1 MPKDASVDAG
11 GSAAADAGAGAG
23 AGPPQYAQYADIEQQ
38 EQAKLRAATEA
49 AVEAGT
55 KLRTLLTEVG
65 GSSSVV
71 DDIKADP
78 TKFLE
83 DSPPKQQE
91 LAACVFK
98 VKQVEREIAAA
109 KAAREEA
116 HKRGERSKE
125 RQGDEAKMM
134 AQMLQDQGDQVSL
147 NVGGEAMTTTK
158 RTLTA
163 APEGTLLEVVF
174 SERHGRLGASGP
186 IVIDRNPKHFCYVL
200 DYLRAVAN
208 GQPPTPL
215 RNVPSSVLDG
225 VHAEA
230 KYFGIDAL
238 AELANPPAPKPE
250 TSITRNQFLMMRV
263 AANPATNFR
272 GMNLAGFDF
281 TGMDLRDCD
290 FSFADLTGCT
300 FSHALLQ
307 GATFAN
313 TKGGVFRGF
322 DFSKEGD
329 LSGSDFSSYD
339 LTGCNFAGANL
350 SSARFEN
357 ANLTDCDFKGATVG
371 SAKFKRATIAG
382 ADFTGCTPLHTNA
395 RYSFR
400 GNLSCDGAEE
410 IEYTHSNGSKGTTWY
425 SLKAQNY

>member
-1 MPKDASVDAG
+1 MPKDASNVAAG
-11 GSAAADAGAGAG
+11 GSATGAG

-49 AVEAGT
+49 AVEAET

-78 TKFLE
+78 TKFLD
-83 DSPPKQQE
+83 DSPPKQKE
-91 LAACVFK
+91 LAACIFK

-215 RNVPSSVLDG
+215 RNIARDILDG

-230 KYFGIDAL
+230 KYFGIDGL
-238 AELANPPAPKPE
+238 VELAQPAPPIVSK
-250 TSITRNQFLMMRV
+250 TSITMDQFLMMRLS
-263 AANPATNFR
+263 ATPATNYR
-272 GMNLAGFDF
+272 GMKLVGFDF
-281 TGMDLRDCD
+281 TGMDLNGCD
-290 FSFADLTGCT
+290 FSFADLTGCI
-300 FSHALLQ
+300 FRHAL
-307 GATFAN
+307 
-313 TKGGVFRGF
+313 VDR
-322 DFSKEGD
+322 
-329 LSGSDFSSYD
+329 
-339 LTGCNFAGANL
+339 
-350 SSARFEN
+350 
-357 ANLTDCDFKGATVG
+357 
-371 SAKFKRATIAG
+371 AKFKRATIAG
-382 ADFTGCTPLHTNA
+382 ADFTGCTPLLTDA
-395 RYSFR
+395 GYSFR
-400 GNLSCDGAEE
+400 GNLKCVGAVE
-410 IEYTHSNGSKGTTWY
+410 IDCTCNGRPHGKTWW
-425 SLKAQNY
+425 SLKAQKY

>member
-1 MPKDASVDAG
+1 MPKDASNVAAG
-11 GSAAADAGAGAG
+11 GSAAAAASASAG

-49 AVEAGT
+49 AVEAET

-83 DSPPKQQE
+83 DSPPKQKE

-208 GQPPTPL
+208 GQPSAPL
-215 RNVPSSVLDG
+215 HDLSPLMLHA
-225 VHAEA
+225 VHLEA
-230 KYFGIDAL
+230 KFFGIDGL

-290 FSFADLTGCT
+290 FSFADLTGCI
-300 FSHALLQ
+300 FSHVLVDRAK
-307 GATFAN
+307 FVN
-313 TKGGVFRGF
+313 TKGFHGV
-322 DFSKEGD
+322 DY
-329 LSGSDFSSYD
+329 SGLD
-339 LTGCNFAGANL
+339 LTGRDFSGSSLPGSNFAGANL
-350 SSARFEN
+350 SSATFEN
-357 ANLTDCDFKGATVG
+357 ANLTDCDFKGANVR
-371 SAKFKRATIAG
+371 SAKFKWATIAG
-382 ADFTGCTPLHTNA
+382 ADFTGCTPLYTVA
-395 RYSFR
+395 GYSFC
-400 GNLSCDGAEE
+400 GNLQCDGAEE
-410 IEYTHSNGSKGTTWY
+410 IEYTHSNGSKGKTWY
-425 SLKAQNY
+425 SLKAQKY